1 MSKATENSVPV
12 NEEIVSQAT
21 ALVNYDEQLAI
32 MAAGYATMEESSAP
46 GEFFSLKGGQ
56 LAFAGDPI
64 KGNSIGV
71 IIFDSIIENVYYGSE
86 YDPDKPQAPK
96 CFAFGKD
103 ENDMDPHE
111 VVIEAGQMQAVSCNV
126 CPHNEWGSA
135 SKGKGKACR
144 NARRLAMV
152 AAGDFN
158 KAGEFSPY
166 DDIDEVINGT
176 LGFMKLPVTSVKG
189 YANYIKKLAIT
200 MKRPPFAVYTKITV
214 VPDAK
219 TQFKVKFDCLGLVSN
234 DSIKAIIVKA
244 DEVSQIID
252 FPYSLDVPEGPLVE
266 EHVPTKTY

>member
-1 MSKATENSVPV
+1 MTKATEQVI
-12 NEEIVSQAT
+12 EEQTPIQ
-21 ALVNYDEQLAI
+21 ALVNYDAQLAG
-32 MAAGYATMEESSAP
+32 MAAGYAAMEESSAP

-64 KGNSIGV
+64 KGNAIGV

-86 YDPDKPQAPK
+86 YDPEKPQAPK

-103 ENDMDPHE
+103 ENDMSPHH
-111 VVIEAGQMQAVSCNV
+111 VVVGAGKEQAGDCQS

-135 SKGKGKACR
+135 AKGKGKACR
-144 NARRLAMV
+144 NARRLGMI

-166 DDIDEVINGT
+166 EDIDEIINGQ

-189 YANYIKKLAIT
+189 YANYIKKLAVT
-200 MKRPPFAVYTKITV
+200 LKRPPFAVYTKITL

-219 TQFKVKFDCLGLVSN
+219 TQFKVKFECLGLVAN
-234 DSIKAIIVKA
+234 DSIKAIITKA
-244 DEVSQIID
+244 DEVSQVIE
-252 FPYSLDVPEGPLVE
+252 FPYSLDVPETPVE